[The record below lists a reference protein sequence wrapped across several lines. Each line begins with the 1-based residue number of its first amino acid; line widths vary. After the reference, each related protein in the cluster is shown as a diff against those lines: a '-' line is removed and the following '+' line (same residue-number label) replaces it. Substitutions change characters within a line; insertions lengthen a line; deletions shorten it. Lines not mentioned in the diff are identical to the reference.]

1 MSKSLTLE
9 DLNGLSEADLKDTIL
24 KYADALNMA
33 NGNVQVMVTNV
44 QTKDA
49 EILKLN
55 EAIKVLHDTNNK
67 LTLTLSETQAQIEQQ
82 DTGISFNEEEYNTLV
97 EKYNSTIKQLDEKKE
112 LIKNLEKTINQF
124 KKEKT
129 TNVDKIVEASSKEI
143 DSLKKEN
150 ESLKSENNNLIEK
163 IKLFNSD
170 KGFVAKKELDFI
182 LQTYNIKGWDNRTGT
197 ASSGGREFNK
207 VVILVK
213 LSDNTLVWNIESK
226 TLDYTSRHQLVL
238 DNESKIELD
247 SLVGKFGSFG
257 AIKKFLD
264 IPDNMENQFPN
275 GKYLKYQ
282 VA

>member
-24 KYADALNMA
+24 KYADALNTA

>member
-9 DLNGLSEADLKDTIL
+9 DLNGLGEVELKDTIL
-24 KYADALNMA
+24 KYADALNIA
-33 NGNVQVMVTNV
+33 NNNVQVMVSNV

-67 LTLTLSETQAQIEQQ
+67 LTLTLSETQAQLEQQ
-82 DTGISFNEEEYNTLV
+82 DTGISFNEEEYNTLA
-97 EKYNSTIKQLDEKKE
+97 EKYNSAIKQLDEKKE

-143 DSLKKEN
+143 DSLKKEI
-150 ESLKSENNNLIEK
+150 ESLKNENNNLIEK

-207 VVILVK
+207 VVVLVK

-238 DNESKIELD
+238 DNESKAELD
-247 SLVGKFGSFG
+247 SLISNFGSFG
-257 AIKKFLD
+257 AIKKFLN

-275 GKYLKYQ
+275 GKYLKHQ

>member
-24 KYADALNMA
+24 KYADALNTA

-150 ESLKSENNNLIEK
+150 ESLKRENNNLIEK